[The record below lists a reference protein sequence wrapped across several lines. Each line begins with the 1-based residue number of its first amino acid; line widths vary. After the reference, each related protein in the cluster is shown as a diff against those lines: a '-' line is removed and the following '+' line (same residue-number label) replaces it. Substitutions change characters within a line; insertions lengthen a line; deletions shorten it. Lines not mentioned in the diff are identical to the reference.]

1 MTSWIFKADTAS
13 FGKILQIE
21 SESPSQ
27 FAFLNEQ
34 LGCRDS
40 KKPENHLF
48 WPYSESVSDS
58 VSDSDSLLGSDS
70 VSGSDYVSDTF
81 SDLVKYSGSDS
92 ISDYVTYFFQI
103 L

>member
-1 MTSWIFKADTAS
+1 MEKLCKLSHC
-13 FGKILQIE
+13 KIYGSHPVNLRILTL
-21 SESPSQ
+21 S
-27 FAFLNEQ
+27 
-34 LGCRDS
+34 S

-58 VSDSDSLLGSDS
+58 ISDSDSLLGSDS
-70 VSGSDYVSDTF
+70 VSGSDYVSDSF
-81 SDLVKYSGSDS
+81 SDLVKYSGSGS